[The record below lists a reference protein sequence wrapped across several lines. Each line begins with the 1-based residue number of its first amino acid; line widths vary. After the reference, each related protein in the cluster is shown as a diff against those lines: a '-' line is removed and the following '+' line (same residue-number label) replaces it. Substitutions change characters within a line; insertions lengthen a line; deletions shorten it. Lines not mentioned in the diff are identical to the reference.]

1 MKISY
6 NWLKTYI
13 NCDLPYQ
20 EVASALT
27 STGLEVEDSTYYES
41 VKGGLKGIVT
51 GKVISCEQHPNAD
64 RLSLTKV
71 DVAAAKCYQLSA
83 VRPM

>member
-41 VKGGLKGIVT
+41 VKGAQGIVT
-51 GKVISCEQHPNAD
+51 G
-64 RLSLTKV
+64 R
-71 DVAAAKCYQLSA
+71 
-83 VRPM
+83 